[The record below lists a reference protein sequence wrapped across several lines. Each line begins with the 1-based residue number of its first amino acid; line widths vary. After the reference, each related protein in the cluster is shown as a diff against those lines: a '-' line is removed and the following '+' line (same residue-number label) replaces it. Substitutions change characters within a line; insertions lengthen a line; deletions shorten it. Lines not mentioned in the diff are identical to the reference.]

1 MRIIITGVAGFIGS
15 NLAAKL
21 LKDGH
26 EVIGL
31 DNFSY
36 GLERNISSLI
46 THPSF
51 TFVNGDVLNPFNL
64 KDIKGDVLLHLA
76 SQKIP
81 RYSSAY
87 RTLEENNL
95 MLKVVVEKCL
105 RDKIKLVFASTSD
118 VYGKNTKLPFKEDS
132 DLVLGNTKVKRWAY
146 ALSKIYG
153 EQYVIA
159 NNEEFGLNYTIVRFF
174 GSYGPNHNLTWWG
187 GPQSGFITKAMNNE
201 EIELHGD
208 GLQTR
213 TFTFIEDTVEAL
225 SHCVLNE
232 KANGEIFNIASDP
245 SEEITIKGLAE
256 IIWELVNGK
265 DAQPKLKCIPYS
277 SFGNYEDVMRRVP
290 NIDKLQQY
298 FNYKPKYTLREGLKK
313 TLVWQSELLNKS
325 E

>member
-1 MRIIITGVAGFIGS
+1 
-15 NLAAKL
+15 
-21 LKDGH
+21 
-26 EVIGL
+26 
-31 DNFSY
+31 
-36 GLERNISSLI
+36 
-46 THPSF
+46 
-51 TFVNGDVLNPFNL
+51 
-64 KDIKGDVLLHLA
+64 
-76 SQKIP
+76 
-81 RYSSAY
+81 
-87 RTLEENNL
+87 

>member
-1 MRIIITGVAGFIGS
+1 MKVIVTGAAGFIGS
-15 NLAAKL
+15 NLVAKL
-21 LKDGH
+21 LGVGH
-26 EVIGL
+26 EVVGI

-36 GLERNISSLI
+36 GLQRNMEGFRNNSNFQFIE
-46 THPSF
+46 
-51 TFVNGDVLNPFNL
+51 GDVLNPFNL

-81 RYSSAY
+81 RYSTAY

-95 MLKVVVEKCL
+95 MLKIVVEKCL
-105 RDKIKLVFASTSD
+105 RDKIRLVFASTSD
-118 VYGKNTKLPFKEDS
+118 VYGKNPKLPFREDS

-159 NNEEFGLNYTIVRFF
+159 NHEEFGLDYTIVRFF

-232 KANGEIFNIASDP
+232 KAKSEIFNIASDP
-245 SEEITIKGLAE
+245 SEEVTIKGLAE
-256 IIWELVNGK
+256 LIWELVHGK

-277 SFGNYEDVMRRVP
+277 TFGNYEDVMRRVP
-290 NIDKLQQY
+290 DISKLQSF
-298 FNYKPKYTLREGLKK
+298 FNYTPKITLREGLTK
-313 TLVWQSELLNKS
+313 TLEWQKQILES
-325 E
+325 

>member
-1 MRIIITGVAGFIGS
+1 MRIILTGVAGFIGS

-26 EVIGL
+26 EVVGL

-36 GLERNISSLI
+36 GLERNISVLLP
-46 THPSF
+46 HASF
-51 TFVNGDVLNPFNL
+51 TFINGDVLNPFNL

-118 VYGKNTKLPFKEDS
+118 VYGKNTKLPFREDS

-313 TLVWQSELLNKS
+313 TLVWQRELLNKQ

>member
-1 MRIIITGVAGFIGS
+1 MKIIITGAAGFIGS
-15 NLAAKL
+15 NLVAKL
-21 LKDGH
+21 LNEGH
-26 EVIGL
+26 EVIGI

-36 GLERNISSLI
+36 GLQRNITSLI
-46 THPSF
+46 QHKNF
-51 TFVNGDVLNPFNL
+51 TFIEGDVLNPFNL
-64 KDIKGDVLLHLA
+64 KEVKGDVLLHLA

-95 MLKVVVEKCL
+95 MLKIVIEKCL
-105 RDKIKLVFASTSD
+105 RDKIKFVFASTSD
-118 VYGKNTKLPFKEDS
+118 VYGKNTKLPFREDS

-159 NNEEFGLNYTIVRFF
+159 NHEEFNLNYSIVRFF

-187 GPQSGFITKAMNNE
+187 GPQSGFITKALNNE

-213 TFTFIEDTVEAL
+213 TFTFIQDTIEAL
-225 SHCVLNE
+225 SHVVLNE

-256 IIWELVNGK
+256 LIWELVHGK
-265 DAQPKLKCIPYS
+265 DAKAKLKYIPYS
-277 SFGNYEDVMRRVP
+277 TFGNYEDVMRRVP
-290 NIDKLQQY
+290 DITKIQAL
-298 FNYKPKYTLREGLKK
+298 FNYQPKHTLRDGLQK
-313 TLVWQSELLNKS
+313 TLEWQKQILKNSK
-325 E
+325 